1 MLGRL
6 YFNNGGKSK
15 WMITL
20 IQTAGFPLMYP
31 FIFFFSPSK
40 TQPENHHVAGK
51 PSWTTLVILYTT
63 LGTFFATD
71 CMLYTFGLNFLPV
84 STYSLICASQ
94 LAFNAFFSYFLNGQK
109 FTPYIANSLVLLS
122 FSSTL
127 LVFQS
132 DEEQTG
138 KISRSKY
145 IIGFVCTV
153 AASAGYGLMLS
164 ITQLAFQKILKST
177 SYKVVF
183 DMIVYQNMV
192 ASVGIL
198 MGLFASGEWKDID
211 GEMRSFES
219 GTVSYIMNL
228 VWTAV
233 AWQVFSVGCI
243 GLIFEVSSLFSN
255 VITTLGIP
263 IVPVLAVVFFHEKMN
278 GVKVISM
285 LLAIWGFISY
295 IYQHYIDDSK
305 EKAKARLVNHDR
317 HVRLLYL
324 PVSTYSLICASQLG
338 FNAVFAFFLNQQK
351 LTPYIMNSIFI
362 LTLSTILLVIQG
374 DSSESIYTSKRRYT
388 FGFVCTISASAGYA
402 LLLSLTQLSYQKI
415 VKDESFRAVLSMIIY
430 QSMVSSFVIVIGIF
444 ASGDWKMLRGEMM
457 EFELGE
463 VLYVMILVSKAV
475 SWQIF
480 SIGIMGL
487 TFKVT
492 SLFSNVVSTVGLPI
506 VPILAVVFFHDE
518 MSGVKIV
525 SMVMAVWGFLSYL
538 YQHYLDHTKAESQN
552 RD

>member
-1 MLGRL
+1 MKEAREEATNTVETQSDGGRRSSRVVLYKWWLKILVFTFFVLSGQSVATMLGRL
-6 YFNNGGKSK
+6 YFNKGGNSK
-15 WMITL
+15 WMATL
-20 IQTAGFPLMYP
+20 VQTAGFPLMYP
-31 FIFFFSPSK
+31 FIFFFSSSK
-40 TQPENHHVAGK
+40 IQPENHHVAGK
-51 PSWTTLVILYTT
+51 PSWTTLVILYIT
-63 LGTFFATD
+63 LGTFLAAD

-132 DEEQTG
+132 DEEETG

-198 MGLFASGEWKDID
+198 VGLFASGEWKDIN

-228 VWTAV
+228 VWTAI

-255 VITTLGIP
+255 VISTLGIP
-263 IVPVLAVVFFHEKMN
+263 IVPVLAVVFFHEKIN

-317 HVRLLYL
+317 EV
-324 PVSTYSLICASQLG
+324 
-338 FNAVFAFFLNQQK
+338 
-351 LTPYIMNSIFI
+351 
-362 LTLSTILLVIQG
+362 
-374 DSSESIYTSKRRYT
+374 
-388 FGFVCTISASAGYA
+388 
-402 LLLSLTQLSYQKI
+402 SLT
-415 VKDESFRAVLSMIIY
+415 ETNR
-430 QSMVSSFVIVIGIF
+430 
-444 ASGDWKMLRGEMM
+444 
-457 EFELGE
+457 
-463 VLYVMILVSKAV
+463 
-475 SWQIF
+475 
-480 SIGIMGL
+480 
-487 TFKVT
+487 
-492 SLFSNVVSTVGLPI
+492 VG
-506 VPILAVVFFHDE
+506 H
-518 MSGVKIV
+518 
-525 SMVMAVWGFLSYL
+525 
-538 YQHYLDHTKAESQN
+538 
-552 RD
+552 